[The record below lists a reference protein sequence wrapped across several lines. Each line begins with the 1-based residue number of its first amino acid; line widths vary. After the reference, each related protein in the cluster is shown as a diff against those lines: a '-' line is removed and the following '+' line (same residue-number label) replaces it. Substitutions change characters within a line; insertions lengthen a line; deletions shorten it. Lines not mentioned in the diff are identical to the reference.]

1 MLVGSIIRGKRWRIA
16 SHGTPPRE
24 GNSGQWQKPS
34 WYAIIKRQQ
43 ETPGLGHRVHGL
55 RSGENDGMKKLRIA
69 FTLMAVIL
77 LGIDPA
83 PNAQWA
89 DCKDAINFVVGVIVL
104 PFQLARLAAQRPDA
118 ALLMPVAGAKV
129 SRVAD
134 TWGTPR
140 SGGRT
145 HQGQDIFARKG
156 TAVFSAT
163 GGYVV
168 WMGRNRLGG
177 NVVMIAGAGGRRY
190 YYAHLATF
198 APEMRVGK
206 RVAPDTV
213 IGFVGNTGNAAHTPP
228 HLHFAVY
235 TRAGAVNP
243 LPLLRDRIPPSA

>member
-1 MLVGSIIRGKRWRIA
+1 M
-16 SHGTPPRE
+16 RE
-24 GNSGQWQKPS
+24 
-34 WYAIIKRQQ
+34 
-43 ETPGLGHRVHGL
+43 
-55 RSGENDGMKKLRIA
+55 LRIA
-69 FTLMAVIL
+69 FTLTAVIL

-83 PNAQWA
+83 SHARWA

-104 PFQLARLAAQRPDA
+104 PFQLARLAPQRPDA
-118 ALLMPVAGAKV
+118 VLLMPVAGAKV

-156 TAVFSAT
+156 TAVFSAS

-168 WMGRNRLGG
+168 RLGRNPLGG
-177 NVVMIAGAGGRRY
+177 NSVLIAGAGGRRY
-190 YYAHLATF
+190 YYAHLERF
-198 APEMRVGK
+198 APAMRVGK
-206 RVAPDTV
+206 RVDPDTV
-213 IGFVGNTGNAAHTPP
+213 IGFVGNSGNAAHAPP

-243 LPLLRDRIPPSA
+243 LPLLQDRIPPSA